1 MNNNNN
7 INDIYNLNLNINN
20 NLYNNTDFQDTI
32 PKPIK
37 VYNKLDEENKLKIL
51 QRLINLNEENK
62 RK

>member
-1 MNNNNN
+1 MNNNN
-7 INDIYNLNLNINN
+7 NINN